1 MTLERRAELA
11 RTLRAL
17 LRQPGPLAGPDRL
30 LALAIGSALGFPA
43 PRGPGAGPRAA
54 PAGAASKGASGSA
67 RGLHGAEGKHG
78 EGV

>member
-17 LRQPGPLAGPDRL
+17 LPQPGELEGPDRL
-30 LALAIGSALGFPA
+30 LALAIGAALGFPCA
-43 PRGPGAGPRAA
+43 CGPGAAPRAA
-54 PAGAASKGASGSA
+54 RAGAASTCASGSA
-67 RGLHGAEGKHG
+67 RGAHGAEGEHG